1 MENLETP
8 EKVPTTTRV
17 KTFLQ
22 KHKTKLLAS
31 GLVLATTAA
40 VVQRAANKQKEEF
53 LRDKDLLDEYDNYLV
68 EDPKD
73 E

>member
-1 MENLETP
+1 MENPTE

-17 KTFLQ
+17 KNFLQ

-40 VVQRAANKQKEEF
+40 VVQRAGNKQKEEF
-53 LRDKDLLDEYDNYLV
+53 LRDKDLLDEYDNYLT
-68 EDPKD
+68 EDPQ